1 MKKFYLIISMIVIT
15 SVSYSQWTYFIDFDS
30 PWSANSHINIDTITN
45 PNNIWQI
52 GTPSK
57 TVFNSAYSPTKAIMT
72 DTSNV
77 YPINDTSIF
86 YVRHSCFGKGNVEMM
101 LSFHFKI
108 NTDSLSDYGTVDV
121 SLDHGNN
128 WINILTEDT
137 TYYIQWYAPKPVLTG
152 SSNGW
157 QNFAIN
163 MNQLHMMYW
172 NTDSI
177 YYRFT
182 FISDSIQTNKDGW
195 IIDDFQINDY
205 WEGVNNKA
213 SNKVLTIYPN
223 PTKGIININTSD
235 FTKNNKISIFNNS
248 GQIVF
253 ELSNYKNSQ
262 IDLGNLSSGFY
273 HIRYSSDKQTFIEK
287 LVISK

>member
-1 MKKFYLIISMIVIT
+1 MKNIYLILTMFAIKL
-15 SVSYSQWTYFIDFDS
+15 VSFGQQSYTIDFDS
-30 PWSANSHINIDTITN
+30 PWSANDHIYIDTVSN

-86 YVRHSCFGKGNVEMM
+86 YIRHSCLGKGNELMT
-101 LSFHFKI
+101 LSFYFKI
-108 NTDSLSDYGTVDV
+108 NTDSLSDYGSVDV
-121 SLDHGNN
+121 SLDHGYT

-137 TYYIQWYAPKPVLTG
+137 TYYIQWLAPKPILTG

-163 MNQLHMMYW
+163 MNQLQMMYW
-172 NTDSI
+172 TDSI

-195 IIDDFQINDY
+195 MLDDFQINDVS
-205 WEGVNNKA
+205 EAVENKTT
-213 SNKVLTIYPN
+213 NEVLTIYPI
-223 PTKGIININTSD
+223 PSKGILNINTSD
-235 FTKNNKISIFNNS
+235 FINNNKMTIFNNT

-253 ELSNYKNSQ
+253 ESFNYKNTQ
-262 IDLGNLSSGFY
+262 IDLSNLDNGFY
-273 HIRYSSDKQTFIEK
+273 YIKYSYDKQALIQKFI
-287 LVISK
+287 ISK